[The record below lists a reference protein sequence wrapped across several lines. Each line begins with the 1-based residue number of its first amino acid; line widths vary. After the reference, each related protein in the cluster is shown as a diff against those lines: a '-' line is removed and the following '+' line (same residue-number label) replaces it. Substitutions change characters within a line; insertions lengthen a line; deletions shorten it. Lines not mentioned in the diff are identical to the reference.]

1 MAHKT
6 LIGGTAYEI
15 GGGKTLINGTGYS
28 IDKGLALVGGTV
40 YEVAMGG
47 LVCIFDF
54 GNFTTKTEMFVISNY
69 VTTTDL
75 GIDTIAEVDTLIVNG
90 VEYPITVSPYDERSL
105 ILKIEGAVVNNPITA
120 PTQDYPFYI
129 YYNTSGNIAIR
140 AYTIDTYT
148 ASLWKKQ

>member
-54 GNFTTKTEMFVISNY
+54 GTFTTKEDMFVRSNY
-69 VTTTDL
+69 TTTTDL

-90 VEYPITVSPYDERSL
+90 VEYPITVSPFDENSL
-105 ILKIEGAVVNNPITA
+105 LIIIEGSNVANPIA
-120 PTQDYPFYI
+120 PPTQDYPFHI
-129 YYNTSGNIAIR
+129 YYNVNGNIAIR
-140 AYTIDTYT
+140 AYTVDTYT